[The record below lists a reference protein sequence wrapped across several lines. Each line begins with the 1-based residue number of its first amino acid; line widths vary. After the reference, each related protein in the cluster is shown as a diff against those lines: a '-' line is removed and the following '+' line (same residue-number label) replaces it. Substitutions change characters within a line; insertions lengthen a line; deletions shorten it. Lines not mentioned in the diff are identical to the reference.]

1 MGSSDSKSDMVNYG
15 KWEKEKPCCVN
26 RTQQYITE
34 IIWASCPLTN
44 EDVEFLVTIGRLST
58 LLLSEIFLKGQ
69 SLSHDFIEAHVEC
82 KIHKKKFCYTLDY
95 GCDGRHMDA
104 GKYNKKYDTYK
115 SFKPEYLSLG
125 ELEEVFDKCINGFEP
140 SDYDFLNRNCKSYA
154 EDVYK
159 NLEQYEEHLRNKDYK
174 DDEYCWINSKDLFG
188 LPFSGNF

>member
-15 KWEKEKPCCVN
+15 KWEKDLPCCVN

-44 EDVEFLVTIGRLST
+44 EDVDFLVTIGRLST
-58 LLLSEIFLKGQ
+58 LFLSEIFLKGQ

-104 GKYNKKYDTYK
+104 GKYKKKYDTYK

-159 NLEQYEEHLRNKDYK
+159 NLEQYEEHLRNKDYE
-174 DDEYCWINSKDLFG
+174 DDEFCWINSKDLFG

>member
-1 MGSSDSKSDMVNYG
+1 
-15 KWEKEKPCCVN
+15 
-26 RTQQYITE
+26 
-34 IIWASCPLTN
+34 
-44 EDVEFLVTIGRLST
+44 
-58 LLLSEIFLKGQ
+58 
-69 SLSHDFIEAHVEC
+69 
-82 KIHKKKFCYTLDY
+82 
-95 GCDGRHMDA
+95 MDA
-104 GKYNKKYDTYK
+104 GKYNKKYHTYK

-125 ELEEVFDKCINGFEP
+125 ELEEVFGKCINGFEP